1 MTVDNLA
8 QLFNS
13 LGSVTDRGIT
23 FLNGSKEENV
33 VSYQT
38 LLKLARIRLGELQAF
53 GMQPGNEL
61 IFQLNSDEEFIVTF
75 WACALGGII
84 PVPITVGGIRSNG

>member
-1 MTVDNLA
+1 MSMDNLA

-23 FLNGSKEENV
+23 FLNGSKEEKV
-33 VSYQT
+33 VSYQS
-38 LLKLARIRLGELQAF
+38 LLQSAKIRLGELQAF

-61 IFQLNSDEEFIVTF
+61 IFQLTRKKSLLSPFGLDA
-75 WACALGGII
+75 WKS
-84 PVPITVGGIRSNG
+84 IRFR